1 MRELVPGSGGQGVRQ
16 DGAVA
21 DSEGETAAATP
32 DAGAEPANAA
42 IRVVIVDD
50 HPVVRRGLR
59 SLLETLPGIDV
70 VGEAADGAAAVREVQ
85 LTHPDA
91 VLMDIQLPGLD
102 GIEATRQ
109 IGLTCPDTAVLM
121 LTMFDDDA
129 TVFTAMKAGAR
140 GYLLKGADQDEIAR
154 GLRAVV
160 AGEVIFGP
168 QVAAS
173 VLNFFATSAGLAPVT
188 SDPAFPELS
197 PRERD
202 ILDLLASGQRTA
214 AIAEQLYLSPKTVSN
229 NLTAIFAKLQVA
241 SRAEAI
247 VLARE
252 RGLGG
257 RT

>member
-1 MRELVPGSGGQGVRQ
+1 MT
-16 DGAVA
+16 DAA
-21 DSEGETAAATP
+21 D
-32 DAGAEPANAA
+32 PAP

-59 SLLETLPGIDV
+59 SLLETLPGIEV
-70 VGEAADGAAAVREVQ
+70 VGEASDGAAAVREVQ
-85 LTHPDA
+85 LSRPDA
-91 VLMDIQLPGLD
+91 VLMDVQMPAMD
-102 GIEATRQ
+102 GIQATRQ
-109 IGLTCPDTAVLM
+109 IGACCPGVAVLI

-129 TVFTAMKAGAR
+129 TVFTAMQAGAR

-154 GLRAVV
+154 ALRAVV

-168 QVAAS
+168 QVAAR
-173 VLNFFATSAGLAPVT
+173 VLSFFAASATTAGSA
-188 SDPAFPELS
+188 SDPSFPELS
-197 PRERD
+197 ERECQ

-214 AIAEQLYLSPKTVSN
+214 AIAERLYLSPKTVSN

-257 RT
+257 GR

>member
-1 MRELVPGSGGQGVRQ
+1 
-16 DGAVA
+16 VA
-21 DSEGETAAATP
+21 DTEADAAP
-32 DAGAEPANAA
+32 

-59 SLLETLPGIDV
+59 SLLETLPGIEV
-70 VGEAADGAAAVREVQ
+70 AGEAADGQAAVREVQ
-85 LTHPDA
+85 LAHPDA
-91 VLMDIQLPGLD
+91 VLMDVQMPGMD
-102 GIEATRQ
+102 GIQATRQ
-109 IGLTCPDTAVLM
+109 IGVCCPEVAVLV

-129 TVFTAMKAGAR
+129 TVFTAMQAGAR
-140 GYLLKGADQDEIAR
+140 GYLLKGADQVEIAR
-154 GLRAVV
+154 AIRAVV

-168 QVAAS
+168 QVAAR
-173 VLNFFATSAGLAPVT
+173 VLSFFTTAAGTDAAEE

-197 PRERD
+197 QRECQ

-214 AIAEQLYLSPKTVSN
+214 TIAEQLYLSPKTVSN

-257 RT
+257 GR

>member
-1 MRELVPGSGGQGVRQ
+1 ME
-16 DGAVA
+16 
-21 DSEGETAAATP
+21 
-32 DAGAEPANAA
+32 DAGTVPAP

-59 SLLETLPGIDV
+59 SLLETLSGIEV
-70 VGEAADGAAAVREVQ
+70 AGEASDGRAAVREVQ
-85 LTHPDA
+85 LTRPDA
-91 VLMDIQLPGLD
+91 VLMDVQMPGMD
-102 GIEATRQ
+102 GIAATRQ
-109 IGLTCPDTAVLM
+109 IGVCCPGVAVLV

-129 TVFTAMKAGAR
+129 TVFTAMQAGAR
-140 GYLLKGADQDEIAR
+140 GYLLKGADQEEIAR
-154 GLRAVV
+154 ALRAVV

-168 QVAAS
+168 QVAAR
-173 VLNFFATSAGLAPVT
+173 VLSFFATPAATATTDDAP
-188 SDPAFPELS
+188 SFPELS
-197 PRERD
+197 PRECQ

-257 RT
+257 GR

>member
-1 MRELVPGSGGQGVRQ
+1 VRQ
-16 DGAVA
+16 DGAV
-21 DSEGETAAATP
+21 E
-32 DAGAEPANAA
+32 DAGTAVAP

-59 SLLETLPGIDV
+59 SLLETLPGIEV
-70 VGEAADGAAAVREVQ
+70 AGEAADGEAAVREVQ
-85 LTHPDA
+85 LTQPDA
-91 VLMDIQLPGLD
+91 VLMDVQMPGMD
-102 GIEATRQ
+102 GVQATRQ
-109 IGLTCPDTAVLM
+109 IGVCCPGVAVLV

-129 TVFTAMKAGAR
+129 TVFTAMQAGAR

-154 GLRAVV
+154 ALRAVV

-168 QVAAS
+168 QVAAR
-173 VLNFFATSAGLAPVT
+173 VLSFFAAPAVTATSGSGP
-188 SDPAFPELS
+188 SFPELS
-197 PRERD
+197 ARECQ

-257 RT
+257 GR

>member
-1 MRELVPGSGGQGVRQ
+1 MFQLEVIFQVYSGWCAHGR
-16 DGAVA
+16 
-21 DSEGETAAATP
+21 TAQVT
-32 DAGAEPANAA
+32 
-42 IRVVIVDD
+42 VQ
-50 HPVVRRGLR
+50 LR
-59 SLLETLPGIDV
+59 SLLETLPGIEV
-70 VGEAADGAAAVREVQ
+70 AGEAADGEAAVREVQ
-85 LTHPDA
+85 LIRPDA
-91 VLMDIQLPGLD
+91 VLMDVQMPGMD
-102 GIEATRQ
+102 GIQATRQ
-109 IGLTCPDTAVLM
+109 IGVCCPGVAVLV

-129 TVFTAMKAGAR
+129 TVFTAMQAGAR

-154 GLRAVV
+154 ALRAVV

-168 QVAAS
+168 QVAAR
-173 VLNFFATSAGLAPVT
+173 VLSFFAAPAVTATSG

-197 PRERD
+197 ARECQ

-257 RT
+257 GR

>member
-1 MRELVPGSGGQGVRQ
+1 MRQ
-16 DGAVA
+16 DGAV
-21 DSEGETAAATP
+21 E
-32 DAGAEPANAA
+32 DAGTAVAP

-59 SLLETLPGIDV
+59 SLLETLPGIEV
-70 VGEAADGAAAVREVQ
+70 AGEAADGEAAVREVQ
-85 LTHPDA
+85 LTQPDA
-91 VLMDIQLPGLD
+91 VLMDVQMPGMD
-102 GIEATRQ
+102 GIQATRQ
-109 IGLTCPDTAVLM
+109 IGVCCPGVAVLV

-129 TVFTAMKAGAR
+129 TVFTAMQAGAR

-154 GLRAVV
+154 ALRAVV

-168 QVAAS
+168 QVAAR
-173 VLNFFATSAGLAPVT
+173 VLSFFAAPAAT
-188 SDPAFPELS
+188 ASSGSDPAFPELS
-197 PRERD
+197 ARECQ

-257 RT
+257 GR

>member
-1 MRELVPGSGGQGVRQ
+1 ME
-16 DGAVA
+16 D
-21 DSEGETAAATP
+21 AAP
-32 DAGAEPANAA
+32 DPAP

-59 SLLETLPGIDV
+59 SLLETLPGIEV
-70 VGEAADGAAAVREVQ
+70 VGEAADGEAAVREVQ
-85 LTHPDA
+85 LTQPDA
-91 VLMDIQLPGLD
+91 VLMDVQMPGMGGIQ
-102 GIEATRQ
+102 ATRQ
-109 IGLTCPDTAVLM
+109 IGVCCPGVAVLV

-129 TVFTAMKAGAR
+129 TVFTAMQAGAR

-154 GLRAVV
+154 ALRAVA

-168 QVAAS
+168 QVAAR
-173 VLNFFATSAGLAPVT
+173 VLSFFATPAATSTAA
-188 SDPAFPELS
+188 SDPSFPELTS
-197 PRERD
+197 RECQ

-214 AIAEQLYLSPKTVSN
+214 AIAEQLYLSPKTVSD

-257 RT
+257 GR